1 MIELPNLESLRC
13 FVLAA
18 THTNFRTA
26 ARKAALSP
34 AAFGARIRR
43 LEGATR
49 PASVPAHDAPGRADG
64 ARRGGYPQAKSCI
77 EQAVRCAAPLE
88 RDEPVPFDLV
98 LGSRFDVG
106 LRWVVPAFGALERT
120 RPERRLHAAF
130 GNVDQLMPRIFRDE
144 VQCVLTT
151 ARLGNPNLIS
161 TPFRGISST
170 CSSAKPA
177 LLEKNPLVRPED
189 AARHVLLD
197 FDADLPLFRFFR
209 DARPPKET
217 WTFQRQQ
224 YLSIVAAVRARV
236 LEGGPRRRPPR
247 IPRRR
252 RHQEAPPAGP
262 HGRYEAENEPLA
274 RRVAPRSPVRGRNA
288 GASPASLPARAAAP

>member
-1 MIELPNLESLRC
+1 VIELPDLESLRC

-18 THTNFRTA
+18 THANFRTA

-43 LEGATR
+43 LEEQLGQRLFQRTTRRVELTVRGAELL
-49 PASVPAHDAPGRADG
+49 
-64 ARRGGYPQAKSCI
+64 PQAKSCI
-77 EQAVRCAAPLE
+77 DQAVRCAAPLD

-130 GNVDQLMPRIFRDE
+130 GDVDQLVPRIFRDE
-144 VQCVLTT
+144 VQCILTT
-151 ARLGNPNLIS
+151 ARLGDPNLIS
-161 TPFRGISST
+161 TPFREIEYVLVGT
-170 CSSAKPA
+170 PA
-177 LLEKNPLVRPED
+177 LVEKNPLVRPED

-197 FDADLPLFRFFR
+197 FDDDLPLFRFFR

-224 YLSIVAAVRARV
+224 YLSIVAAVRARL
-236 LEGGPRRRPPR
+236 LEGVGIAVLPEFLVADDIKKRRLRVLMGDTKLKTNMLR
-247 IPRRR
+247 AVWRRG
-252 RHQEAPPAGP
+252 HP
-262 HGRYEAENEPLA
+262 YEAEIRGLA
-274 RRVAPRSPVRGRNA
+274 AELAARA
-288 GASPASLPARAAAP
+288 GAP